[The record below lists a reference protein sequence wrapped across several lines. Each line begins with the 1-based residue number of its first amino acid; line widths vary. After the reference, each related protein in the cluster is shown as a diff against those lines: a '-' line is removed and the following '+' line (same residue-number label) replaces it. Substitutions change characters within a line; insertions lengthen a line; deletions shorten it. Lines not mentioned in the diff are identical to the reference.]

1 MNLSGLRR
9 SDVANENPLLKET
22 TADSLPGARPNRL
35 ANFAW
40 LESTGYRD
48 GVLLLGGTSIVDFRM
63 RVAQSELRQDLLPS
77 FWSTCGLLIDGNVLM
92 TARVDAITSSS
103 ARVER
108 NGLEAVTLDAQSRY
122 GDASLYP
129 NIAILQ
135 FTDNHALIKEHVARI
150 GQERNIVDLLAQIV
164 AWLGYCWAVGGS
176 SNPLMHG
183 HGIPSAT
190 LVERAHGLAGI
201 DLSPGLPSASSCP
214 EAIWQAARWWYKAY
228 DPIEPSIPQGSKET
242 SFTPRG
248 AYLIRQPAAAAA
260 GIRDDIQG
268 DQIVRTTRGDELIE
282 GLRGRDVTSKP
293 ASAPETGQSLDE
305 EGARA
310 TPPAPDELT

>member
-9 SDVANENPLLKET
+9 SDVARENPLLKEV
-22 TADSLPGARPNRL
+22 AAPMQESAGLP

-48 GVLLLGGTSIVDFRM
+48 GVLLLGGTSIIDFRM

-77 FWSTCGLLIDGNVLM
+77 FWSTCGLLIDGKVLI
-92 TARVDAITSSS
+92 TARVDAISNSS

-108 NGLEAVTLDAQSRY
+108 NGLEAVTLDAGSHY
-122 GDASLYP
+122 GDPSLYP

-135 FTDNHALIKEHVARI
+135 FTEDYAAIRENVARI

-176 SNPLMHG
+176 SNPLTHG

-214 EAIWQAARWWYKAY
+214 EAIWQAARWWYEAY
-228 DPIEPSIPQGSKET
+228 DAVEASSKSKQEAA
-242 SFTPRG
+242 FTPRG

-268 DQIVRTTRGDELIE
+268 EQILRSSRGDELIE
-282 GLRGRDVTSKP
+282 GLRRRQPES
-293 ASAPETGQSLDE
+293 SARREKKSRRSTKK
-305 EGARA
+305 
-310 TPPAPDELT
+310 

>member
-9 SDVANENPLLKET
+9 SDVARENPLLKEI
-22 TADSLPGARPNRL
+22 GAPTQGAAERT

-77 FWSTCGLLIDGNVLM
+77 FWSTCGLLIDGKVLM
-92 TARVDAITSSS
+92 TARVDAISNSS

-108 NGLEAVTLDAQSRY
+108 NGLEAVTLDGDSRY
-122 GDASLYP
+122 GDPSLYP
-129 NIAILQ
+129 NIAIVQ
-135 FTDNHALIKEHVARI
+135 FTDDHAAIREHVARI
-150 GQERNIVDLLAQIV
+150 GQERNIVDLLSQIV

-176 SNPLMHG
+176 GNPLMQG

-214 EAIWQAARWWYKAY
+214 EAIWQAARWWYEAY
-228 DPIEPSIPQGSKET
+228 DAIESAGKSKQKDGAF
-242 SFTPRG
+242 SPRG

-260 GIRDDIQG
+260 GIRDDVQG
-268 DQIVRTTRGDELIE
+268 EQIVRSSRGDELIE
-282 GLRGRDVTSKP
+282 GLRRTEPQAKKGRR
-293 ASAPETGQSLDE
+293 SAKK
-305 EGARA
+305 
-310 TPPAPDELT
+310 

>member
-9 SDVANENPLLKET
+9 SDVARENPLLKEI
-22 TADSLPGARPNRL
+22 GAPTQGAAERT

-77 FWSTCGLLIDGNVLM
+77 FWSTCGLLIDGKVLM
-92 TARVDAITSSS
+92 TARVDAISNSS

-108 NGLEAVTLDAQSRY
+108 NGLEAVTLDSESRY
-122 GDASLYP
+122 GDPTLYP

-135 FTDNHALIKEHVARI
+135 FTDDHAAIREHVARI
-150 GQERNIVDLLAQIV
+150 GQERNIVDLLSQIV

-176 SNPLMHG
+176 GNPLMQG
-183 HGIPSAT
+183 RGIPSAT

-214 EAIWQAARWWYKAY
+214 EAIWQAARWWYEAY
-228 DPIEPSIPQGSKET
+228 DAVESASK
-242 SFTPRG
+242 SKQKDDAFSPRG

-260 GIRDDIQG
+260 GIRDDVQG
-268 DQIVRTTRGDELIE
+268 EQIVRSSRGDELIE
-282 GLRGRDVTSKP
+282 GLRRREPEAKKGRR
-293 ASAPETGQSLDE
+293 SAKK
-305 EGARA
+305 
-310 TPPAPDELT
+310 

>member
-9 SDVANENPLLKET
+9 SDVINGNPLLTET
-22 TADSLPGARPNRL
+22 SADAAPSGEL
-35 ANFAW
+35 ANFTW

-77 FWSTCGLLIDGNVLM
+77 FWSTCGLLIDGKLLM
-92 TARVDAITSSS
+92 TARVDAISNSS

-108 NGLEAVTLDAQSRY
+108 NGLEAVALDADSHY
-122 GDASLYP
+122 GNSMFYP
-129 NIAILQ
+129 NIAVLQ
-135 FTDNHALIKEHVARI
+135 FTADHAAIKGHVARI
-150 GQERNIVDLLAQIV
+150 GQERNIVDLLAQVV

-176 SNPLMHG
+176 GNPLMHG

-190 LVERAHGLAGI
+190 LLERAYGLAGI

-228 DPIEPSIPQGSKET
+228 DPVEPSASSRSPSPAFK
-242 SFTPRG
+242 PRG

-282 GLRGRDVTSKP
+282 GLRHRGASESPQPRPTAKRRAP
-293 ASAPETGQSLDE
+293 AKKK
-305 EGARA
+305 
-310 TPPAPDELT
+310 

>member
-9 SDVANENPLLKET
+9 SAVASGNPLLKET
-22 TADSLPGARPNRL
+22 AADALLKLEGDEA
-35 ANFAW
+35 ANLTW

-77 FWSTCGLLIDGNVLM
+77 FWSTCGLLIDGKTLM
-92 TARVDAITSSS
+92 TARVDAISNSS

-108 NGLEAVTLDAQSRY
+108 NGLEAVPLEVTSSY
-122 GDASLYP
+122 GDPTRYP

-135 FTDNHALIKEHVARI
+135 FTDDHAAIKDHVARI

-176 SNPLMHG
+176 NNPLMQG
-183 HGIPSAT
+183 QGIPSAT

-214 EAIWQAARWWYKAY
+214 EAIWQAARWWYKEY
-228 DPIEPSIPQGSKET
+228 EPVEESGPSKSPQGG
-242 SFTPRG
+242 FMPRG

-260 GIRDDIQG
+260 GIRDDVQG
-268 DQIVRTTRGDELIE
+268 DQIVRTTRGDALLE
-282 GLRGRDVTSKP
+282 GLRRSSEAESPQPSP
-293 ASAPETGQSLDE
+293 ARKRRAP
-305 EGARA
+305 AKKK
-310 TPPAPDELT
+310 

>member
-1 MNLSGLRR
+1 MLLEFYRRGQRVFCTVANWRLQDLERGAAIFPQGLFSRDHCMNLSGLRR
-9 SDVANENPLLKET
+9 SDVASENPLRRKRRPTPLV
-22 TADSLPGARPNRL
+22 GAP

-40 LESTGYRD
+40 LEATGYRD

-77 FWSTCGLLIDGNVLM
+77 FWSTCGLLIDGKVLM
-92 TARVDAITSSS
+92 TARVDAISNSS

-108 NGLEAVTLDAQSRY
+108 NGLESVTLDASSRY
-122 GDASLYP
+122 GDPALYP

-135 FTDNHALIKEHVARI
+135 FTDDHAAIKEHVARI

-228 DPIEPSIPQGSKET
+228 DPVEPSSKVEIT
-242 SFTPRG
+242 SRPRS
-248 AYLIRQPAAAAA
+248 YPAAR
-260 GIRDDIQG
+260 I
-268 DQIVRTTRGDELIE
+268 
-282 GLRGRDVTSKP
+282 
-293 ASAPETGQSLDE
+293 
-305 EGARA
+305 
-310 TPPAPDELT
+310 

>member
-9 SDVANENPLLKET
+9 SDVAKENPLLKET
-22 TADSLPGARPNRL
+22 DGSALGPKLSAGKT

-77 FWSTCGLLIDGNVLM
+77 FWSTCGLLIDGDVLM
-92 TARVDAITSSS
+92 TARVDAITNSS

-108 NGLEAVTLDAQSRY
+108 NALEAVSLDQHSHY
-122 GDASLYP
+122 GDPASYP

-135 FTDNHALIKEHVARI
+135 FTAEHAAIKEHVARI
-150 GQERNIVDLLAQIV
+150 GQERNIVDLLAQVV

-176 SNPLMHG
+176 SNPLMQG

-190 LVERAHGLAGI
+190 LLERAHGLAGI

-214 EAIWQAARWWYKAY
+214 EAIWQAARWWYQAY
-228 DPIEPSIPQGSKET
+228 EPVEPSQQAA
-242 SFTPRG
+242 FTPRG

-260 GIRDDIQG
+260 GIRDDVEG
-268 DQIVRTTRGDELIE
+268 DQIVRTTRADAMFSEL
-282 GLRGRDVTSKP
+282 R
-293 ASAPETGQSLDE
+293 APKRTT
-305 EGARA
+305 RKKK
-310 TPPAPDELT
+310 

>member
-9 SDVANENPLLKET
+9 SDVINGNPLLTET
-22 TADSLPGARPNRL
+22 SADAAPSGEL

-48 GVLLLGGTSIVDFRM
+48 GVLLLGGTSIVDFRV

-77 FWSTCGLLIDGNVLM
+77 FWSTCGLLMDGKLLM
-92 TARVDAITSSS
+92 TARVDAISNSS

-108 NGLEAVTLDAQSRY
+108 NGLEAVALDADSYY
-122 GDASLYP
+122 GNPMFYP

-135 FTDNHALIKEHVARI
+135 FTNDHAAIKDHVARI
-150 GQERNIVDLLAQIV
+150 GQERNIVDLLAQVV
-164 AWLGYCWAVGGS
+164 AWLGYCWAVGNSG
-176 SNPLMHG
+176 NPLMQG
-183 HGIPSAT
+183 QGIPSAT
-190 LVERAHGLAGI
+190 LLERAHGLAGI

-228 DPIEPSIPQGSKET
+228 DPVEPSVSLKSQSAAFK
-242 SFTPRG
+242 PRG

-260 GIRDDIQG
+260 GIRDDVQG
-268 DQIVRTTRGDELIE
+268 DQIVRSTRSDDLIE
-282 GLRGRDVTSKP
+282 GLRRRSDN
-293 ASAPETGQSLDE
+293 E
-305 EGARA
+305 
-310 TPPAPDELT
+310 TPPQAKSAIKRRAPAKKSKKK

>member
-9 SDVANENPLLKET
+9 SAVASGNPLLKESA
-22 TADSLPGARPNRL
+22 ADSQLEGDPA
-35 ANFAW
+35 ANFTW
-40 LESTGYRD
+40 LESTGYRE

-77 FWSTCGLLIDGNVLM
+77 FWSTCGLLVDGKMLL
-92 TARVDAITSSS
+92 TARVDAISNSS

-108 NGLEAVTLDAQSRY
+108 NGLEAVPLEVGSAY
-122 GDASLYP
+122 GNPALYP

-135 FTDNHALIKEHVARI
+135 FTDDHAAIKDHVARI

-176 SNPLMHG
+176 SNPLMQG

-214 EAIWQAARWWYKAY
+214 EAIWQAARWWYTEY
-228 DPIEPSIPQGSKET
+228 EPVDRTGPQDGG
-242 SFTPRG
+242 FTPRG

-260 GIRDDIQG
+260 GIRDDVQG
-268 DQIVRTTRGDELIE
+268 DQIVRTTRGDELLE
-282 GLRGRDVTSKP
+282 GLRKPSEAASPPPRRESKRRAP
-293 ASAPETGQSLDE
+293 AKKK
-305 EGARA
+305 
-310 TPPAPDELT
+310 

>member
-9 SDVANENPLLKET
+9 SDVARENPLLKEME
-22 TADSLPGARPNRL
+22 APAPLSAQLP

-77 FWSTCGLLIDGNVLM
+77 FWSTCGLLIDGKVLM
-92 TARVDAITSSS
+92 TARVDAISNSS

-108 NGLEAVTLDAQSRY
+108 NGLEAVSLNAESRY
-122 GDASLYP
+122 GDPALYP
-129 NIAILQ
+129 NVAILQ
-135 FTDNHALIKEHVARI
+135 FTDDHAAIKEHVARI

-164 AWLGYCWAVGGS
+164 AWLGYCWAVAGS
-176 SNPLMHG
+176 SNPLTHG

-190 LVERAHGLAGI
+190 LVERAHALAGI

-228 DPIEPSIPQGSKET
+228 DAIESSSTLQQESA
-242 SFTPRG
+242 FTPRG

-260 GIRDDIQG
+260 GIRDDIHG
-268 DQIVRTTRGDELIE
+268 EQIVRSSRADELIE
-282 GLRGRDVTSKP
+282 GLRRRESNS
-293 ASAPETGQSLDE
+293 SA
-305 EGARA
+305 A
-310 TPPAPDELT
+310 TRTKKSRRSAKK

>member
-9 SDVANENPLLKET
+9 SDVARENPLLKEI
-22 TADSLPGARPNRL
+22 GAPTQGAAERT

-77 FWSTCGLLIDGNVLM
+77 FWSTCGLLIDGKVLM
-92 TARVDAITSSS
+92 TARVDAISNSS

-108 NGLEAVTLDAQSRY
+108 NGLEAVTLDGDSRY
-122 GDASLYP
+122 GDPSLYP

-135 FTDNHALIKEHVARI
+135 FTDDHAAIREHVARI
-150 GQERNIVDLLAQIV
+150 GQERNIVDLLSQIV

-176 SNPLMHG
+176 GNPLMQG

-214 EAIWQAARWWYKAY
+214 EAIWQAARWWYEAY
-228 DPIEPSIPQGSKET
+228 DAVESASK
-242 SFTPRG
+242 SKQKDGAFTPRG

-260 GIRDDIQG
+260 GIRDDVQG
-268 DQIVRTTRGDELIE
+268 EQIVRSSRGDELIE
-282 GLRGRDVTSKP
+282 GLRRREPEAKKGRR
-293 ASAPETGQSLDE
+293 SAKK
-305 EGARA
+305 
-310 TPPAPDELT
+310 

>member
-9 SDVANENPLLKET
+9 SDVASGNPLLKET
-22 TADSLPGARPNRL
+22 PADAAPQGDT
-35 ANFAW
+35 ANFTW
-40 LESTGYRD
+40 LSSTGYRD

-77 FWSTCGLLIDGNVLM
+77 FWSTCGLLIDGEVLM
-92 TARVDAITSSS
+92 TARVDAISNSS

-108 NGLEAVTLDAQSRY
+108 NGLEAVKLDAESRY
-122 GDASLYP
+122 GDSTFYP

-135 FTDNHALIKEHVARI
+135 FTDDHAAIREHVARI

-164 AWLGYCWAVGGS
+164 AWLGYCWAVGDRG
-176 SNPLMHG
+176 NPLMQG

-190 LVERAHGLAGI
+190 LLERAHGLASI

-228 DPIEPSIPQGSKET
+228 DSVDSTPKSAP
-242 SFTPRG
+242 FTPRG
-248 AYLIRQPAAAAA
+248 AYLIRQPAAAAL
-260 GIRDDIQG
+260 GIRDDVQG
-268 DQIVRTTRGDELIE
+268 AQIVGTTRSDELIE
-282 GLRGRDVTSKP
+282 GLRRRAGTESSKP
-293 ASAPETGQSLDE
+293 RPTAKR
-305 EGARA
+305 GAR
-310 TPPAPDELT
+310 PRKK

>member
-9 SDVANENPLLKET
+9 SDVASENPRLKET
-22 TADSLPGARPNRL
+22 DAAAALD
-35 ANFAW
+35 NFAW
-40 LESTGYRD
+40 LETTGYRD

-77 FWSTCGLLIDGNVLM
+77 FWSTCGLLIDGKVLM
-92 TARVDAITSSS
+92 TARVDAISDSS

-108 NGLEAVTLDAQSRY
+108 NGLESVTLDANSRY
-122 GDASLYP
+122 GDPALYP

-135 FTDNHALIKEHVARI
+135 FTDNHAGIKEHVARI

-176 SNPLMHG
+176 SNPLTNG
-183 HGIPSAT
+183 HGVPSAS

-228 DPIEPSIPQGSKET
+228 EPVEPSSK
-242 SFTPRG
+242 SLVGKSKAFIPRG
-248 AYLIRQPAAAAA
+248 AYLIRQPAAAAV
-260 GIRDDIQG
+260 GIRDDVQG
-268 DQIVRTTRGDELIE
+268 EQIVRTTREDELFAD
-282 GLRGRDVTSKP
+282 LRRPSEADRHPTRPSK
-293 ASAPETGQSLDE
+293 
-305 EGARA
+305 RA
-310 TPPAPDELT
+310 KKK

>member
-9 SDVANENPLLKET
+9 SDVARENPLLKELQAPAA
-22 TADSLPGARPNRL
+22 ADRP

-40 LESTGYRD
+40 LESTGFRD

-77 FWSTCGLLIDGNVLM
+77 FWSTCGLLIDGRVLM
-92 TARVDAITSSS
+92 TARLDAISNSS

-108 NGLEAVTLDAQSRY
+108 NGLEAVALDVDSRY
-122 GDASLYP
+122 GDAALYP

-135 FTDNHALIKEHVARI
+135 FTDQHAAIRENVARI

-183 HGIPSAT
+183 HGIPSAS
-190 LVERAHGLAGI
+190 LVERAHALAGI

-214 EAIWQAARWWYKAY
+214 EAIWQAARWWYEAY
-228 DPIEPSIPQGSKET
+228 DAVEGSNKAQRERAF
-242 SFTPRG
+242 SPRG

-268 DQIVRTTRGDELIE
+268 EQIVRSSRGDELIE
-282 GLRGRDVTSKP
+282 GLRSREE
-293 ASAPETGQSLDE
+293 PEDL
-305 EGARA
+305 ARKKGKRSRRA
-310 TPPAPDELT
+310 AKK

>member
-9 SDVANENPLLKET
+9 SDVVSENPLLKET
-22 TADSLPGARPNRL
+22 GAPALEGAAHLPP
-35 ANFAW
+35 NFAW

-77 FWSTCGLLIDGNVLM
+77 FWSTCGLLMDGKMLM
-92 TARVDAITSSS
+92 TARVDAISNSS

-122 GDASLYP
+122 GDPAQYP

-135 FTDNHALIKEHVARI
+135 FTDDHEAIREHVARI

-176 SNPLMHG
+176 TNPLMHG
-183 HGIPSAT
+183 QGIPSAT
-190 LVERAHGLAGI
+190 LVERAHALAGI

-214 EAIWQAARWWYKAY
+214 EAIWQAARWWYQAY
-228 DPIEPSIPQGSKET
+228 DLVEPSSK
-242 SFTPRG
+242 SKGKDAAFTPRG
-248 AYLIRQPAAAAA
+248 AYLVRQPAAAAA
-260 GIRDDIQG
+260 GLRDDIQG
-268 DQIVRTTRGDELIE
+268 EQIVRTSRGDELIE
-282 GLRGRDVTSKP
+282 GLRRREPKKSRRRSNQK
-293 ASAPETGQSLDE
+293 
-305 EGARA
+305 
-310 TPPAPDELT
+310 

>member
-9 SDVANENPLLKET
+9 SDVTHGNPLVVET
-22 TADSLPGARPNRL
+22 PADQAPSGAS
-35 ANFAW
+35 ANLTW

-77 FWSTCGLLIDGNVLM
+77 FWSTCGLLIDGKVLM
-92 TARVDAITSSS
+92 TARVDAITDSS

-108 NGLEAVTLDAQSRY
+108 NGLEAVTLAESRY
-122 GDASLYP
+122 SDPTFYP

-135 FTDNHALIKEHVARI
+135 FTADHAAIRNHVARI
-150 GQERNIVDLLAQIV
+150 GQERNIVDLLAQVV

-176 SNPLMHG
+176 GNPLMQG

-190 LVERAHGLAGI
+190 LLERAHGLAGI

-214 EAIWQAARWWYKAY
+214 EAIWQAARWWYEAY
-228 DPIEPSIPQGSKET
+228 DPDEPSST
-242 SFTPRG
+242 SRSAFKPRG
-248 AYLIRQPAAAAA
+248 ACLIRQPAAAAA
-260 GIRDDIQG
+260 GIRDDVQG

-282 GLRGRDVTSKP
+282 SLRHGDAEAAP
-293 ASAPETGQSLDE
+293 ARPATKRR
-305 EGARA
+305 AR
-310 TPPAPDELT
+310 PKKK

>member
-9 SDVANENPLLKET
+9 SDVARENPLLKEI
-22 TADSLPGARPNRL
+22 GAPTQGAAERT

-77 FWSTCGLLIDGNVLM
+77 FWSTCGLLIDGKVLM
-92 TARVDAITSSS
+92 TARVDAISNSS

-108 NGLEAVTLDAQSRY
+108 NGLEAVTLDGESRY
-122 GDASLYP
+122 GDPTLYP

-135 FTDNHALIKEHVARI
+135 FTDDHAAIREHVARI
-150 GQERNIVDLLAQIV
+150 GQERNIVDLLSQIV

-176 SNPLMHG
+176 GNPLMQG

-214 EAIWQAARWWYKAY
+214 EAIWQAARWWYEAY
-228 DPIEPSIPQGSKET
+228 DAVETASK
-242 SFTPRG
+242 FTPRG

-260 GIRDDIQG
+260 GIRDDVQG
-268 DQIVRTTRGDELIE
+268 EQIVRSSRGDELIE
-282 GLRGRDVTSKP
+282 GLRRREPQAKKGRR
-293 ASAPETGQSLDE
+293 SAKK
-305 EGARA
+305 
-310 TPPAPDELT
+310 

>member
-9 SDVANENPLLKET
+9 SDVINGNPLLTET
-22 TADSLPGARPNRL
+22 SADAAPSGEL

-77 FWSTCGLLIDGNVLM
+77 FWSTCGLLIDGKLLM
-92 TARVDAITSSS
+92 TARVDAISNSS

-108 NGLEAVTLDAQSRY
+108 NGLEAVALDAGSGY
-122 GDASLYP
+122 GNPMFYP
-129 NIAILQ
+129 NVAILQ
-135 FTDNHALIKEHVARI
+135 FTNDHAAIKEHVARI
-150 GQERNIVDLLAQIV
+150 GQERNIVDLLAQVV
-164 AWLGYCWAVGGS
+164 AWLGYCWAVGNGG
-176 SNPLMHG
+176 NPLMQG

-190 LVERAHGLAGI
+190 LLERAHGLAGI

-228 DPIEPSIPQGSKET
+228 DPVEPSASSK
-242 SFTPRG
+242 SQPAAFKPRG

-260 GIRDDIQG
+260 GIRDDVQG
-268 DQIVRTTRGDELIE
+268 DQIVRSTRGDALIE
-282 GLRGRDVTSKP
+282 GLRRRVDSESPQPRP
-293 ASAPETGQSLDE
+293 ATKRRAP
-305 EGARA
+305 AKKK
-310 TPPAPDELT
+310 

>member
-9 SDVANENPLLKET
+9 SDVAIGNPLLTET
-22 TADSLPGARPNRL
+22 PAEAAADGELS
-35 ANFAW
+35 NFTW

-77 FWSTCGLLIDGNVLM
+77 FWSTCGLLIDGKMMM
-92 TARVDAITSSS
+92 TARVDAISDSS

-108 NGLEAVTLDAQSRY
+108 NGLEAVALDAESRY
-122 GDASLYP
+122 GNPTFYP

-135 FTDNHALIKEHVARI
+135 FTDDHATIKDHVARI
-150 GQERNIVDLLAQIV
+150 GQERNIVDLLAQVV

-176 SNPLMHG
+176 GNPLMQG

-190 LVERAHGLAGI
+190 LLERAHGLAGI

-228 DPIEPSIPQGSKET
+228 DPVEPSSSK
-242 SFTPRG
+242 FTPRG

-260 GIRDDIQG
+260 GIRDDVQG
-268 DQIVRTTRGDELIE
+268 DQIVRTTRGDALIE
-282 GLRGRDVTSKP
+282 SLRRRGDTESPQPRSTSKRR
-293 ASAPETGQSLDE
+293 APTKKK
-305 EGARA
+305 
-310 TPPAPDELT
+310 

>member
-9 SDVANENPLLKET
+9 SDVSNGNPLLTET
-22 TADSLPGARPNRL
+22 SAEAAPSGEL

-77 FWSTCGLLIDGNVLM
+77 FWSTCGLLIDGKLLM
-92 TARVDAITSSS
+92 TARVDAISNSS

-108 NGLEAVTLDAQSRY
+108 NGLEAVTLDSSSSY
-122 GDASLYP
+122 GNSMHYP

-135 FTDNHALIKEHVARI
+135 FTHDHAAIKEHVGRL
-150 GQERNIVDLLAQIV
+150 GQERNIVDLLAQVV
-164 AWLGYCWAVGGS
+164 AWLGYCWAVGNSG
-176 SNPLMHG
+176 NPLMHG

-190 LVERAHGLAGI
+190 LLERAHGLAGI

-228 DPIEPSIPQGSKET
+228 DPVEPSTISK
-242 SFTPRG
+242 SQPVGFKPRG

-268 DQIVRTTRGDELIE
+268 DQIVRTTRSDELIA
-282 GLRGRDVTSKP
+282 GLRRRSDTTSPQPRSATKRRAP
-293 ASAPETGQSLDE
+293 AKKK
-305 EGARA
+305 
-310 TPPAPDELT
+310 

>member
-9 SDVANENPLLKET
+9 SDVARENPLLEEKAAPT
-22 TADSLPGARPNRL
+22 LSADQP

-48 GVLLLGGTSIVDFRM
+48 GVVLLGGTSIVDFRM

-92 TARVDAITSSS
+92 TARVDAISNSS

-108 NGLEAVTLDAQSRY
+108 NGLESVRLDAESRY
-122 GDASLYP
+122 GDPSLYP

-135 FTDNHALIKEHVARI
+135 FTDDHAAIKEHVARI

-176 SNPLMHG
+176 SNPLTHG
-183 HGIPSAT
+183 HGVPSAT
-190 LVERAHGLAGI
+190 LVERAHALAGI

-214 EAIWQAARWWYKAY
+214 EAIWQAARWWYEAY
-228 DPIEPSIPQGSKET
+228 DAIEPSTKEAA
-242 SFTPRG
+242 FKPRG

-268 DQIVRTTRGDELIE
+268 EQIVRSSRGDELIE
-282 GLRGRDVTSKP
+282 GLRRREPNSSATTRAKKSRRLPRSKTSR
-293 ASAPETGQSLDE
+293 L
-305 EGARA
+305 
-310 TPPAPDELT
+310 